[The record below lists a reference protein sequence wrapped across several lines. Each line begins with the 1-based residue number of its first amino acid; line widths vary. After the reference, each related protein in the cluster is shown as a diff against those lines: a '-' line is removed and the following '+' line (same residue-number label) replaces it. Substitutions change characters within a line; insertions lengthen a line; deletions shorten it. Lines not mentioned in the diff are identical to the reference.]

1 LIKTFHISVIL
12 FLILKFSSSLVSG
25 QTKET
30 VELTANEQAWLNKYN
45 GVIKLAH
52 DPNFAPYEFLHN
64 NNDYK
69 GIGPDYIQ
77 LLENKTG
84 IRLQLVNLQ
93 DWGMILNAARSKE
106 IDILAVAASTEM
118 RREFLNFTKPY
129 LTTRA
134 VIITRTSVDKELSI
148 DDLKGMRVT
157 LVNDYVWDEYVSR
170 DYPDLEIDR
179 VTDPLVGM
187 RKVSFGMSDAMI
199 LGLSQASYYIEEEGF
214 ANLKVVG
221 VTNYTADFSI
231 GVRKD
236 WPELIS
242 ILNKGID
249 QISQQEREIINER
262 WYFHASKGIYFTKR
276 TRTIMVLIS
285 VFILLV
291 LVSTLL
297 FNKRL
302 NAKVKEK
309 THELQN
315 EHNQLIDV
323 NKELIEARDKATES
337 ERLTKA
343 FLTNISHEVRTP
355 MNSIIGFAQLLELD
369 EAAKRDRIRYAS
381 LMIKGGQQ
389 LLSIL
394 DSIIHLAKMESG
406 VVKPVDDEID
416 IYLLIRET
424 YELMLP
430 MADGAGLQLKLR
442 IDDDSSSKM
451 IKMDRLLLQQVL
463 NNLVSNAIKYT
474 PDGEVILTASCQT
487 KDLKFSVTD
496 TGVGIDE
503 GDKESI
509 FKPFRQVKHRTQI
522 ASGAGLGLATAK
534 RIVEVLQGR
543 IWHEANNPKGSVFHV
558 EIPINAI
565 D

>member
-1 LIKTFHISVIL
+1 MKIACQLVL
-12 FLILKFSSSLVSG
+12 FLLLVFLHTREVRS
-25 QTKET
+25 QNNA
-30 VELTANEQAWLNKYN
+30 VVNLTNDEQEWLNQHN
-45 GVIKLAH
+45 GSIMLAP
-52 DPNFAPYEFLHN
+52 DPKFAPYEFFTEEGQYH
-64 NNDYK
+64 
-69 GIGPDYIQ
+69 GIGADYIR
-77 LLENKTG
+77 LLESKTG
-84 IRLQLVNLQ
+84 VRFNIIRKNNWESIV
-93 DWGMILNAARSKE
+93 S
-106 IDILAVAASTEM
+106 AASKKEVDVFGIAAETTKRKEYM
-118 RREFLNFTKPY
+118 SFTTPY
-129 LTTRA
+129 LSTSA
-134 VIITRTSVDKELSI
+134 VIITRVNVNKQLELS
-148 DDLKGMRVT
+148 DLKGMRVCI
-157 LVNDYVWDEYVSR
+157 VKDYVWDDLISQE
-170 DYPDLEIDR
+170 YPDLDIDY
-179 VTDPLVGM
+179 VPDPLVGM
-187 RKVSFGMSDAMI
+187 RKVSFGVCDAMI
-199 LGLSQASYYIEEEGF
+199 LGMASASYYIEEENF
-214 ANLKVVG
+214 TNLKVVG
-221 VTNYTADFSI
+221 ETGYSVDFAI

-236 WPELIS
+236 WPELLS

-249 QISQQEREIINER
+249 KISIEEHEAIHNR
-262 WYFHASKGIYFTKR
+262 WFHHQNNQAFISKR
-276 TRTIMVLIS
+276 LR
-285 VFILLV
+285 LV
-291 LVSTLL
+291 LYITLGVIL
-297 FNKRL
+297 FVIISLFIFNKRL
-302 NAKVKEK
+302 NKLVKER
-309 THELQN
+309 TQELNN
-315 EHNQLIDV
+315 EHYKLIQL
-323 NKELIEARDKATES
+323 NEELIIARDKATES

-369 EAAKRDRIRYAS
+369 EASKEDRIRYAS

-416 IYLLIRET
+416 IYLLMRET

-487 KDLKFSVTD
+487 NDLKFSVTD